1 MLGNE
6 DVPTDALDIDQQG
19 ETKYLISYENDRKQK
34 HLARKRNQKGYRD
47 LQLSTSKLV
56 IQLVS
61 LVKTKELPNGFLA
74 KAWASL
80 KDEYDPLEGEDKV
93 KLLENFQNNKLLNVK
108 VNITEWLASLA
119 NQVMKL
125 NKLKHLINDDYL
137 MTHILGSL
145 PQNIAQWW
153 TMPRFIEEPRH

>member
-1 MLGNE
+1 M
-6 DVPTDALDIDQQG
+6 
-19 ETKYLISYENDRKQK
+19 
-34 HLARKRNQKGYRD
+34 
-47 LQLSTSKLV
+47 
-56 IQLVS
+56 
-61 LVKTKELPNGFLA
+61 KTKELPNGFLA

-80 KDEYDPLEGEDKV
+80 KDEYDPLEGEDKI